1 MKQTH
6 QQEQARCQ
14 TISKQP
20 STGNIQ
26 NIKSRKQGKIK
37 NQKSNHFI
45 QRLGKTGKCRLS
57 IAFQRVGVRVPVYR
71 GWVCK
76 WKQYSGEGEIRFPDC
91 RNWIIYLVALY
102 SYNQVISNKTP
113 SSSQTSP
120 LTLHASCACLFLNIC
135 LTKSFSIILAL
146 KYTMYIFLNFNV
158 TPWL

>member
-1 MKQTH
+1 MSDDQQTAIH
-6 QQEQARCQ
+6 GQYP
-14 TISKQP
+14 KY
-20 STGNIQ
+20 
-26 NIKSRKQGKIK
+26 KIK
-37 NQKSNHFI
+37 EARQDQKPEEQSLE